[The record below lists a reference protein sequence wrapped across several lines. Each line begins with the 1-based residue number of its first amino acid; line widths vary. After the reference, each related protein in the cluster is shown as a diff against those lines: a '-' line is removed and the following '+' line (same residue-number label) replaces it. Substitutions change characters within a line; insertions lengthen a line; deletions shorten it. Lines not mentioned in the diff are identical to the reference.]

1 MDNGTVKIRIGADT
15 SAYNREMNKARKTAL
30 NFGSAFKTIAA
41 GIGSYLAVD
50 SIIAFGT
57 QAVETFGDAEQKG
70 IKLLTA
76 LQNNQGAYERL
87 TYLAA
92 QLQQKTLF
100 DDDATKEAM
109 AMLASLG
116 MNENQIK
123 RLIPLIQDFAQLKGV
138 DLSDAATTVGKSIAS
153 ETNALK
159 RYGISVEGAAGSSE
173 RLESVLH
180 GLNDSVGGQAEAAAN
195 AGIGAIT
202 QLKNNWDDFLEY
214 LGGKIAPALNA
225 VAKKISESMLEASGN
240 TDTKTDTDALKS
252 ELTKYG
258 NISDKGDREKM
269 RASYEKDAKTYFAAW
284 QKAKAEGDD
293 EARAHYATQYSI
305 VKQFLDESDKLEKE
319 FSNNT
324 IRRIGDETEKKTG
337 KINELAQ
344 SIKDLTEFRDK
355 AESPELIAR
364 ISGRIE
370 ALQNEKKALEDSG
383 KVIQSN
389 LNTYRDVVAILKEE
403 TDERKRQAE
412 MKSFFETGKKVD
424 NLAPRQTNNI
434 DTEVNVSTNLTSPEF
449 WEQIDA
455 GFTEFETYMNSMQDI
470 SQIATQN
477 VQSAFASMAVSVGES
492 FANMITGTGDLSD
505 FFSSLL
511 SIVTDFM
518 KQFGEALIASAV
530 AGIAFQNLLANP
542 YLALAAGVALVAAA
556 AVVKNI
562 LTKGPEKQSAS
573 SVSGPRAFADGG
585 IVFGPTLGLLGEYS
599 NASRNPEVIAPLSDL
614 RSILGNTGSGNNYLY
629 GRLQGDDIRI
639 SNKRS
644 DYRHS
649 RIAGKS

>member
-1 MDNGTVKIRIGADT
+1 MADGTVKVKIGADT
-15 SAYNREMNKARKTAL
+15 SAYNREMKKARKTAL
-30 NFGSAFKTIAA
+30 DFGSAFKSIAT

-57 QAVETFGDAEQKG
+57 QAVQTFADAEQKG
-70 IKLLTA
+70 TKLLVA

-123 RLIPLIQDFAQLKGV
+123 RLIPLVQDFAQLKGV

-225 VAKKISESMLEASGN
+225 VAKKISQSMLDASGN
-240 TDTKTDTDALKS
+240 TDTKTDTDALNA

-258 NISDKGDREKM
+258 NLSDKGDREKM

-284 QKAKAEGDD
+284 QKAKNEGND

-324 IRRIGDETEKKTG
+324 IRRIGDETVKKTG

-344 SIKDLTEFRDK
+344 SIKDLTELRDK

-370 ALQNEKKALEDSG
+370 SLQNEKKALEDSG

-389 LNTYRDVVAILKEE
+389 LKANRDVVAILKEE

-412 MKSFFETGKKVD
+412 MKTFFETGKKVN
-424 NLAPRQTNNI
+424 NLAPRQTSSV
-434 DTEVNVSTNLTSPEF
+434 DTEFNVNTNLTPGF
-449 WEQIDA
+449 WDQIEA
-455 GFTEFETYMNSMQDI
+455 GFAEFGESMQNARDI
-470 SQIATQN
+470 SDVTTQSIRSSFTSMG
-477 VQSAFASMAVSVGES
+477 VAIGEAFG
-492 FANMITGTGDLSD
+492 NMITGTGDLSD
-505 FFSSLL
+505 FFSGLL
-511 SIVTDFM
+511 GIVTDFM

-556 AVVKNI
+556 AVVKSI
-562 LTKGPEKQSAS
+562 LTKGPDQKSGA
-573 SVSGPRAFADGG
+573 VSGPRAFADGG
-585 IVFGPTLGLLGEYS
+585 IVFGPTIGLLGEYS
-599 NASRNPEVIAPLSDL
+599 NASRNPEIIAPLSDL
-614 RSILGNTGSGNNYLY
+614 QSILGQSGSGNNYLY

-649 RIAGKS
+649 RISGKS